1 MTDRFEASPGS
12 RFDGSP
18 VRISGLSPEKYGST
32 AFKNLS
38 YTPEKLQDNF
48 IFREV
53 TVTKKIE
60 TEKNRIRELE
70 SLNSLLE
77 EKIRH
82 LSSENQTIK

>member
-1 MTDRFEASPGS
+1 MADRFEGSPGAQ
-12 RFDGSP
+12 FEGSP

-48 IFREV
+48 IYREV

-60 TEKNRIRELE
+60 SEKNRIREL
-70 SLNSLLE
+70 
-77 EKIRH
+77 
-82 LSSENQTIK
+82 